1 MNKITLRDYQK
12 NVNENIYNAEGRG
25 IKRQLVVMATGA
37 GKSFTITQVILDKVS
52 KGHRVLILVDME
64 DLVWQWKGY
73 IHTMNPDIRIGI
85 EKADHKAK
93 MTDQIV
99 IATPQTLGREGRKR
113 IKRFK
118 PDHFSMCV
126 IEDRKSTRLNSS
138 HVAISYAVFCLK
150 KKIQT
155 RTRSAPGQTP

>member
-1 MNKITLRDYQK
+1 MNKITLRDYQQ
-12 NVNENIYNAEGRG
+12 NANENIYNAEERG

-99 IATPQTLGREGRKR
+99 IATPQTLGREGR
-113 IKRFK
+113 
-118 PDHFSMCV
+118 
-126 IEDRKSTRLNSS
+126 DRKSTRLNSS

-150 KKIQT
+150 KKKKNSNNT
-155 RTRSAPGQTP
+155 A